1 MRRIERQ
8 HLTALRVTVVQEPRR
23 ATEYGINPLYYLGIA
38 AKALQDF
45 RVGRDERRDLDPLA
59 FEHRWEPTNDIG
71 KPTGFN
77 IRDGL

>member
-8 HLTALRVTVVQEPRR
+8 HLTALRVTVQTAPG
-23 ATEYGINPLYYLGIA
+23 TEYGINALYYLGIA

-59 FEHRWEPTNDIG
+59 HHRWLTTSRP
-71 KPTGFN
+71 PV
-77 IRDGL
+77 LM